1 MTETRSKVRLEN
13 HEPGVELDP
22 ETTKSAIVELLYRNG
37 EYGYQP
43 QAVHE
48 ELDIPHNTAKGTLR
62 RLKQEGYIDQ
72 TEDGYYHAREDR
84 EDLYRYVGAVDGLDR
99 MLTEYDAESEGEGT
113 ASDESSLT
121 EEEIED
127 SIDVFE
133 DEE

>member
-22 ETTKSAIVELLYRNG
+22 ETTKSAIVELLYRND

-48 ELDIPHNTAKGTLR
+48 ELDIPHNTSKGTLR

-84 EDLYRYVGAVDGLDR
+84 EDLSRYVGAVDGLDR

>member
-22 ETTKSAIVELLYRNG
+22 ETTKSAIVEVLYRND

-99 MLTEYDAESEGEGT
+99 MLTEYDAESEAEEAAT
-113 ASDESSLT
+113 EEPSLSDE
-121 EEEIED
+121 EIQD

>member
-1 MTETRSKVRLEN
+1 MSDTRSKVRLEN
-13 HEPGVELDP
+13 HEPDVELTP
-22 ETTKSAIVELLYRNG
+22 GTTKSAIVELLYRND

-62 RLKQEGYIDQ
+62 RLKMERYITQ

-84 EDLYRYVGAVDGLDR
+84 EDLYRYVGALDGLDR
-99 MLTEYDAESEGEGT
+99 MFTEHDTDSEIEDPVSEDPSL
-113 ASDESSLT
+113 SD
-121 EEEIED
+121 EEIED
-127 SIDVFE
+127 AIDVFD